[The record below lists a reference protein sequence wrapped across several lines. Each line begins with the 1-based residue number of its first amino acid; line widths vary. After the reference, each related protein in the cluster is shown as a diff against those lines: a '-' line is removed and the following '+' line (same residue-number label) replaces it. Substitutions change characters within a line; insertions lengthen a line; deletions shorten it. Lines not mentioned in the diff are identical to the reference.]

1 MVLLMVVV
9 DKENVL
15 EQVHLVMVMDDDEVL
30 MV

>member
-1 MVLLMVVV
+1 MVLVMVVV

-15 EQVHLVMVMDDDEVL
+15 EGVHLVMVMDDDEVL